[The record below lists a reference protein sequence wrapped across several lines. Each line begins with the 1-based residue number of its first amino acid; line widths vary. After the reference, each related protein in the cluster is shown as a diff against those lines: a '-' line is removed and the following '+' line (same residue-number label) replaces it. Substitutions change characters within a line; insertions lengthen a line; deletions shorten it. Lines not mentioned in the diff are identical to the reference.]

1 VPIPKRTRRQT
12 LWCGFAVC
20 LLLAAAAP
28 SRAQLR
34 TVDEAPL
41 RVDEGTPFPEEQAG
55 ATNQDPI
62 VVDAQFAQQWRDDK
76 TDTYLLR
83 GQCRITQGG
92 MTLSARQM
100 VVWHKTGARRGDLER
115 LIVYLEGEARI
126 EWRYRREE
134 QHALLF
140 DLETGE
146 GVTFVG
152 RPPAP
157 DVSGADDPVY
167 RRALA
172 QRDATGRNHLQP
184 TQMILTDPPGGSRR
198 GLAAP
203 GADPVFERHVSIN
216 PRFLG
221 QHLNFNTTTTDTV
234 PPELV
239 LTVTEGV
246 NIVVTG
252 VPVVVNGVAT
262 PSKVDLTADSAVIWT
277 DPDVVGDTEFEIGAG
292 TPLRVYLE
300 GNIIVRESTGLGT
313 GGQTEVRARQ
323 AYYDVSERRGLLVD
337 AEVRAFL
344 PKLGGVL
351 RVRAQQVRQ
360 LAERNIHAQN
370 AWVSTSQMGRPGYRI
385 EASDIF
391 LQERF
396 DPGQPRFDPL
406 TGEAVPGDLWVTSH
420 NNRLYIENVPVFVA
434 PYLAGPA
441 ENPSVP
447 LRRFDIGY
455 NSYFGL
461 NAQSVWNVESLIGR
475 ELPRG
480 ADWDLLLDGYT
491 ERGPAVGTTWD
502 YGARTT
508 VFGMPT
514 IVSGLGRL
522 YYLHDDGEDNL
533 GLNRRSLDV
542 PDNNRGQA
550 LVRHRMEFP
559 FGAALTGEIGYLSD
573 RNFLE
578 QYDENGPNG
587 WDRGKDYESLL
598 YLHQNIDNFTFS
610 GLVQGR
616 LNDFDNDTQ
625 WLPRG
630 DLTLLGEPL
639 LGGWLNWSTHTYAGF
654 GHLLPAE
661 SPSDPAD
668 IFSPLPYFTDSSGA
682 VAMTRHEL
690 DLPLSVGPVKI
701 VPYLLGEAAYWQEDV
716 TQNDLA
722 RLYGSAGIKGSV
734 MFWTVR
740 PEIQSV
746 ILGLNG
752 LAHKMVFDFD
762 YYYAQSDEPLSSI
775 PQYNPFDD
783 NAQERF
789 RSRFIINEFGGVL
802 PAMFDPRFYAVR
814 SGAGRGVTA
823 PWHELVDDMQ
833 VLRVGWRHR
842 WQTKAGPPTRP
853 RIEDWMTLDLEAS
866 WFPDADRDNFGENFG
881 LLGGRYAWYVGE
893 RTVVLADAIYDL
905 FAGGQELWNLGVQS
919 QRSERGSVYLG
930 YRQVNVGPIE
940 SQLLA
945 ASYSYAMG
953 PKWVTTF
960 GTSYDVA
967 EGIDRGQSFTIT
979 RVGEYA
985 LLHIGL
991 GYDRSRDNIGFG
1003 LSIEP
1008 RLGGY
1013 GPGSSQLSSLLG
1025 IGRPTALKH

>member
-1 VPIPKRTRRQT
+1 MPIPKRTRRQT
-12 LWCGFAVC
+12 LWCGLAAC

-28 SRAQLR
+28 SRAQLHIADD
-34 TVDEAPL
+34 TPLHVD
-41 RVDEGTPFPEEQAG
+41 DGIPFQEETAG
-55 ATNQDPI
+55 VTDQDPI
-62 VVDAQFAQQWRDDK
+62 VIDAQFAQQWQEGG
-76 TDTYLLR
+76 TDARESSREKKRENRTDVYLLR
-83 GQCRITQGG
+83 GRCRIAQGHLL
-92 MTLSARQM
+92 LSARQM
-100 VVWHKTGARRGDLER
+100 VVWHKAGPPRGGLER
-115 LIVYLEGEARI
+115 MVVYLEGDARI
-126 EWRYRREE
+126 EWPYRREE
-134 QHALLF
+134 QHALL
-140 DLETGE
+140 LELQTGG
-146 GVTFVG
+146 GVSFVG

-157 DVSGADDPVY
+157 DISGADDPIY
-167 RRALA
+167 RRAAA
-172 QRDATGRNHLQP
+172 QRDAAGRNHLQP
-184 TQMILTDPPGGSRR
+184 TQMILTDPQGGPRR

-203 GADPVFERHVSIN
+203 GTEPVFERHVTIN

-239 LTVTEGV
+239 LTVTQGV

-252 VPVVVNGVAT
+252 VPVVINGVPT
-262 PSKVDLTADSAVIWT
+262 PSKVDLTADSAIIWT
-277 DPDVVGDTEFEIGAG
+277 DPGVVSDFSTEFEIGPE

-313 GGQTEVRARQ
+313 GAQTEVRATH
-323 AYYDVSERRGLLVD
+323 AYYDVSERRGLLVN

-344 PKLGGVL
+344 PKLGGEL

-360 LAERNIHAQN
+360 LAERNLHAQN
-370 AWVSTSQMGRPGYRI
+370 AWVSTSQMGRPGYRF

-391 LQERF
+391 LEERF

-406 TGEAVPGDLWVTSH
+406 SGEAVPGDLWVTSH
-420 NNRLYIENVPVFVA
+420 NNRLFIEDVPVFVA

-441 ENPSVP
+441 ENPAVP

-480 ADWDLLLDGYT
+480 LDWDLLIDGYT
-491 ERGPAVGTTWD
+491 MRGPAVGTAWD

-514 IVSGLGRL
+514 ITSGLGRL

-533 GLNRRSLDV
+533 GLNRRNLDV

-550 LVRHRMEFP
+550 LVRHRWGPEDPFTP
-559 FGAALTGEIGYLSD
+559 FGPSLIAEIGYISD

-578 QYDENGPNG
+578 QFDENGPNG

-639 LGGWLNWSTHTYAGF
+639 LGGWLNWSTHTYAGL

-661 SPSDPAD
+661 SPTDPAD
-668 IFSPLPYFTDSSGA
+668 IFSPLPYFTDSSGG

-701 VPYLLGEAAYWQEDV
+701 VPYLLGEAAWWQEDV
-716 TQNDLA
+716 TQNDLV
-722 RLYGSAGIKGSV
+722 RLYGSAGVKGSV

-740 PEIQSV
+740 PEIRSD

-789 RSRFIINEFGGVL
+789 RSRFVINEFGGVL
-802 PAMFDPRFYAVR
+802 PDMFDPRFYALR

-823 PWHELVDDMQ
+823 PYHELVDDMQ
-833 VLRVGWRHR
+833 VLRLGWRHR

-866 WFPDADRDNFGENFG
+866 WFPDADRDNFGEDFG
-881 LLGGRYAWYVGE
+881 LVGGRYAWYVGE

-919 QRSERGSVYLG
+919 QRSERGSV
-930 YRQVNVGPIE
+930 
-940 SQLLA
+940 
-945 ASYSYAMG
+945 
-953 PKWVTTF
+953 
-960 GTSYDVA
+960 
-967 EGIDRGQSFTIT
+967 
-979 RVGEYA
+979 
-985 LLHIGL
+985 
-991 GYDRSRDNIGFG
+991 
-1003 LSIEP
+1003 
-1008 RLGGY
+1008 
-1013 GPGSSQLSSLLG
+1013 
-1025 IGRPTALKH
+1025 